1 MAYQIH
7 SSIEIKIVATKT
19 DVRKTIVSLVLD
31 LPDIWVKRKYKLLCI
46 HLKLM
51 IIGTLVTEGIGIL
64 FIFIMEFVIL
74 IL

>member
-46 HLKLM
+46 HSKLM